1 MTIIRTLAGCSEM
14 LRKVASAFCLIAM
27 SVIVCDVLFGIVA
40 RAVMKQ
46 PPVWT
51 EELARYL
58 FVWVTF
64 LGATAIYPT
73 GENIVA
79 DLILRI
85 APPRTLRYLAVFAH
99 LVVGVTAVF
108 MVTQGL
114 AIMEKTMV
122 QRSSVMQIPFGLIY
136 SVIPLSGAILVLHA
150 AGASCKALGAV
161 GPALEPDQLGGW

>member
-1 MTIIRTLAGCSEM
+1 
-14 LRKVASAFCLIAM
+14 M
-27 SVIVCDVLFGIVA
+27 SVIVCDVLFGILA

-73 GENIVA
+73 GENIVV

-85 APPRTLRYLAVFAH
+85 VSPRVMRYLSVFAH
-99 LVVGVTAVF
+99 VVVGVTAMF
-108 MVTQGL
+108 MVTQGI
-114 AIMEKTMV
+114 AIVERTMV

-136 SVIPLSGAILVLHA
+136 SVIPISGVILIVHA
-150 AGASCKALGAV
+150 ASASLRAV
-161 GPALEPDQLGGW
+161 ASAGPALDPDLLGGW